1 MSARRSISFN
11 DDEKE
16 LLDYFENNGKSKIVK
31 TALQFYMNN
40 KDNVINEA
48 TLNILKILNSKQIQ
62 NTPNTLSNNNLSKLK
77 K

>member
-11 DDEKE
+11 EDEKD

-31 TALQFYMNN
+31 TALQFYMDN